1 MLHTRR
7 HLLLAL
13 LLVFS
18 PALTAL
24 PTDKDAP
31 VEIEADSA
39 DIDGKTNT
47 TTYRGRVR
55 ISQGS
60 MELRAD
66 KVVIEFKGRKPSIL
80 TATGNPA
87 RFRQKPEKDKGS
99 VTGQGKTIVYRI
111 NSEELVLT
119 GDAVLT
125 QNDDSFR
132 SDRIV
137 YDRVKARLKAGA
149 AADGSE
155 RVRVIIHPQ
164 DTP

>member
-1 MLHTRR
+1 MLHNNRY
-7 HLLLAL
+7 LLLAL
-13 LLVFS
+13 LLAFAS
-18 PALTAL
+18 AALAL
-24 PTDKDAP
+24 PSDKDAP

-39 DIDGKTNT
+39 DIDGATNT
-47 TTYRGRVR
+47 TTYRGKVR

-60 MELRAD
+60 MELKAD
-66 KVVIEFKGRKPSIL
+66 KVVITFKGRKPHIL
-80 TATGNPA
+80 TATGTPA
-87 RFRQKPEKDKGS
+87 KFRQKPEQDKGW
-99 VTGQGKTIVYRI
+99 VTGQGRTIVYRI

-119 GDAVLT
+119 GNAVLT

-149 AADGSE
+149 AAQGSE
-155 RVRVIIHPQ
+155 RVKVIIHPQ

>member
-1 MLHTRR
+1 MLHNNR
-7 HLLLAL
+7 HLLLIL
-13 LLVFS
+13 LLALS
-18 PALTAL
+18 PTLMAL
-24 PTDKDAP
+24 PADKDAP

-47 TTYRGRVR
+47 TTYRGKVR
-55 ISQGS
+55 IRQGS

-66 KVVIEFKGRKPSIL
+66 KVVIEFRGRKPDTL
-80 TATGNPA
+80 TATGRPA
-87 RFRQKPEKDKGS
+87 RFRQLPAKGKGW

-119 GDAVLT
+119 DDAVLT
-125 QNDDSFR
+125 QNEDSFR

-149 AADGSE
+149 AAEGSE
-155 RVRVIIHPQ
+155 RVKVIIHPQ
-164 DTP
+164 DNP

>member
-1 MLHTRR
+1 MLHNNRY
-7 HLLLAL
+7 LLLAL
-13 LLVFS
+13 LLAFAQ
-18 PALTAL
+18 PTLAL
-24 PTDKDAP
+24 PKDKDAP

-39 DIDGKTNT
+39 DIDGASNT
-47 TTYRGRVR
+47 TTYRGKVR

-60 MELRAD
+60 MELSAD
-66 KVVIEFKGRKPSIL
+66 TVVIKFKGRKPDTL

-87 RFRQKPEKDKGS
+87 RFRQKPGKDKGW

-119 GDAVLT
+119 GNAILT
-125 QNDDSFR
+125 QNEDSFR

-149 AADGSE
+149 AAQGSE
-155 RVRVIIHPQ
+155 RVKVIIHPQ
-164 DTP
+164 DAP